1 MLLSY
6 ETLEAHLKSQK
17 ITINPLGP
25 NALQPASIDLR
36 LGSHFLS
43 LDDSCTE
50 YLSLDKGVEYKE
62 YNQKEIILP
71 AKSFLLATTLESVKI
86 PSDITAFVEG
96 RSSIGRM
103 GLFIQNAGL
112 VDAGFN
118 GQITLEL
125 FNSNSVPIKLQAGRR
140 ICQLV
145 FFNMDKETKFPYN
158 GKYQNQ
164 SLTTGS
170 KIFQDTEVVEKSKTK
185 GAGTVF

>member
-17 ITINPLGP
+17 ITIDPLGP

-50 YLSLDKGVEYKE
+50 FLSLDKDIQYKE
-62 YNQKEIILP
+62 YNQSEIILP
-71 AKSFLLATTLESVKI
+71 PKSFLLATTLEYIKI
-86 PSDITAFVEG
+86 PADITAFVEG

-112 VDAGFN
+112 IDAGFE

-125 FNSNSVPIKLQAGRR
+125 FNSNSVPIKLQANRR

-145 FFNMDKETKFPYN
+145 FFNMDQKTNFPYK

-164 SLTTGS
+164 TLATGS
-170 KIFQDTEVVEKSKTK
+170 KVYQDVEVTSK
-185 GAGTVF
+185 GASS

>member
-6 ETLEAHLKSQK
+6 ETLEEHLKSQK
-17 ITINPLGP
+17 ITVDPLGP

-50 YLSLDKGVEYKE
+50 YLSLDKSVKYKE
-62 YNQKEIILP
+62 YNQPEIILP
-71 AKSFLLATTLESVKI
+71 AKSFLLATTLEYVKI
-86 PSDITAFVEG
+86 PADITAFVEG

-112 VDAGFN
+112 IDAGFE

-125 FNSNSVPIKLQAGRR
+125 FNSNSVPIKLQANRR

-145 FFNMDKETKFPYN
+145 FFNMDKKTKFPYK

-164 SLTTGS
+164 LLTTGS
-170 KIFQDTEVVEKSKTK
+170 KIFQDIEVTQKVVDS
-185 GAGTVF
+185 